1 MDKLCSC
8 LYSNA
13 NLGSPR
19 LFLQEGLHVASEN
32 LPPIGSDWYI
42 KMPAV
47 NGWAGQAEAGLENF
61 LGLGQK
67 EVEGEGDQPSRER

>member
-1 MDKLCSC
+1 
-8 LYSNA
+8 
-13 NLGSPR
+13 
-19 LFLQEGLHVASEN
+19 
-32 LPPIGSDWYI
+32 
-42 KMPAV
+42 MPAV